1 MARYKIIIEKFAALL
16 STNGKHAEEEMME
29 TAPFTTAIINVNYL
43 GINPMKEEMTS
54 IMKTSKHPKATH
66 SSKRKLKKTLKDGKT
81 SHAHGL
87 GESIL

>member
-1 MARYKIIIEKFAALL
+1 MLRYKIIIEKFAALL
-16 STNGKHAEEEMME
+16 STNGKHAEEMME
-29 TAPFTTAIINVNYL
+29 TVPFTTAIINVNYL

-81 SHAHGL
+81 SHARGL

>member
-1 MARYKIIIEKFAALL
+1 MARYKIIIEKSAALL
-16 STNGKHAEEEMME
+16 STNDKHAEEEMME
-29 TAPFTTAIINVNYL
+29 TAPFTTAIIN

-54 IMKTSKHPKATH
+54 IMKTSKHPKAAH
-66 SSKRKLKKTLKDGKT
+66 FSKKKLKKTLKDGKT